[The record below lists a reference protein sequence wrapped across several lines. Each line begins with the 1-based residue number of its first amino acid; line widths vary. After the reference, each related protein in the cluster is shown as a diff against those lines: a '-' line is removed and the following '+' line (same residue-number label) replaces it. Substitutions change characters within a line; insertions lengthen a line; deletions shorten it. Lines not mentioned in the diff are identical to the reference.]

1 MAHANSDWIVAVCR
15 SFCFKVMFKIIKE
28 AQIRM
33 KDFDF
38 SLKALFVRVFPKRL
52 YWHNC
57 VNNGTVL
64 GIYIKFS

>member
-38 SLKALFVRVFPKRL
+38 SLKARVSSSFPKTSL
-52 YWHNC
+52 
-57 VNNGTVL
+57 L
-64 GIYIKFS
+64 A